1 MTHSALSRSLSL
13 ATIGGEDESAIQSIC
28 RSIDTRAEP
37 SIPADPGGWVQ
48 RRGASRAP
56 AGAGGEAGYGYSAGF
71 DLGALTLNQGLAL
84 PRIQAGL
91 TAGVF
96 DTAGLTA
103 GFNRVDRNGDRL
115 LCFKDV
121 GALNGSAA
129 NWVYTYNIV
138 DNNASIPGS

>member
-1 MTHSALSRSLSL
+1 MNQQFKASVAALTLVRSRVSLLILAVAFSAAAL
-13 ATIGGEDESAIQSIC
+13 AA
-28 RSIDTRAEP
+28 P
-37 SIPADPGGWVQ
+37 
-48 RRGASRAP
+48 P
-56 AGAGGEAGYGYSAGF
+56 AGAGGEAGYGCSAGF

>member
-1 MTHSALSRSLSL
+1 MPRHIDSGRRRFLAVAFSAAAL
-13 ATIGGEDESAIQSIC
+13 AA
-28 RSIDTRAEP
+28 P
-37 SIPADPGGWVQ
+37 
-48 RRGASRAP
+48 P
-56 AGAGGEAGYGYSAGF
+56 AGAGDEAGYGCSAGF
-71 DLGALTLNQGLAL
+71 DLGALTLNQGRAL